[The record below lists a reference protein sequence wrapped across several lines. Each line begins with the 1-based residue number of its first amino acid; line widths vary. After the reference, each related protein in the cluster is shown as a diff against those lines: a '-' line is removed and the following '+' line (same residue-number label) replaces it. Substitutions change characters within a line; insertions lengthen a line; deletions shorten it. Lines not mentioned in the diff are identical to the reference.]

1 MLSLL
6 RAHGLE
12 AKSKLGQNFLVDL
25 NLMEIVVRA
34 AELSREDAVLE
45 VGTGTGG
52 LTGRLVE
59 FAGAVVSAEIDP
71 GLHALA
77 RQAVAGQGDRVR
89 LILSDILRTKNELNR
104 TVIDAW
110 LEAAKAAG
118 ATRLK
123 LVANLPYAVAVPVM
137 ANLLVS
143 GPVPALQVGMVQ
155 WEIAERLA
163 AKPGEDAFG
172 AISVLS
178 QSVAKVSIVRKIPPR
193 AFFPA
198 PKVDSAIV
206 RLESDPVARAALE
219 ARLAKPGGPGPME
232 RWRNF
237 LRDLYCHRRKN
248 VRGALVS
255 LPGQSLTKPEIDSK
269 LAAAVIDGN
278 RRAETMGIE
287 EHLRL
292 CEVFG

>member
-1 MLSLL
+1 ML
-6 RAHGLE
+6 RANGLE
-12 AKSKLGQNFLVDL
+12 AKSKLGQNFLIDL
-25 NLMEIVVRA
+25 NLMEIVVRSA
-34 AELSREDAVLE
+34 DLTRDDAVLE

-59 FAGAVVSAEIDP
+59 LAGAVVSVEIDP

-77 RQAVAGQGDRVR
+77 RRTVSGQGDRVR
-89 LILSDILRTKNELNR
+89 LLLADILRTKNELNKA
-104 TVIDAW
+104 VIEAW
-110 LEAAKAAG
+110 LEASRAAG
-118 ATRLK
+118 ASRLK

-172 AISVLS
+172 SISVLA
-178 QSVAKVSIVRKIPPR
+178 QSVAKVSIVRKIPPQ

-206 RLESDPVARAALE
+206 RVESDPQARALLE
-219 ARLAKPGGPGPME
+219 GRLARPEGPPAME

-248 VRGALVS
+248 LRGALHS
-255 LPGQSLTKPEIDSK
+255 LPEQELAKPEIDAR
-269 LAAAVIDGN
+269 LAAAGIDGN
-278 RRAETMGIE
+278 RRAETMPVE
-287 EHLRL
+287 DHVRL
-292 CEVFG
+292 CELFG

>member
-1 MLSLL
+1 M
-6 RAHGLE
+6 
-12 AKSKLGQNFLVDL
+12 D
-25 NLMEIVVRA
+25 IVVRSA
-34 AELSREDAVLE
+34 DLSRDDAVLE

-59 FAGAVVSAEIDP
+59 QAGAVVSVEIDP

-77 RQAVAGQGDRVR
+77 RRTVPGQGERVR
-89 LILSDILRTKNELNR
+89 LVLADILRTKNELNR
-104 TVIDAW
+104 GVIDAW
-110 LEAAKAAG
+110 VEAGRAAG
-118 ATRLK
+118 AARMK

-143 GPVPALQVGMVQ
+143 GPVPDLMVGMVQ

-163 AKPGEDAFG
+163 AKPGDEAFG
-172 AISVLS
+172 AISVLV
-178 QSVAKVSIVRKIPPR
+178 QSVARVAIVRKIPPR

-206 RLESDPVARAALE
+206 RVESDPGARAAL
-219 ARLAKPGGPGPME
+219 AGRLSRAEGPGAME

-248 VRGALVS
+248 LRGALAA
-255 LPGQSLTKPEIDSK
+255 LPGQTLAKPEIDGR
-269 LAAAVIDGN
+269 LAAAGIDGN
-278 RRAETMGIE
+278 RRAETMDIAGHIQ
-287 EHLRL
+287 L
-292 CEVFG
+292 CELFG

>member
-1 MLSLL
+1 M
-6 RAHGLE
+6 
-12 AKSKLGQNFLVDL
+12 LVDCGL
-25 NLMEIVVRA
+25 HPKKAGRLAAPELA
-34 AELSREDAVLE
+34 AEPLIEIEGGRHPVVEAQVDNFIANDA
-45 VGTGTGG
+45 
-52 LTGRLVE
+52 RLN
-59 FAGAVVSAEIDP
+59 P
-71 GLHALA
+71 A
-77 RQAVAGQGDRVR
+77 RQ
-89 LILSDILRTKNELNR
+89 
-104 TVIDAW
+104 
-110 LEAAKAAG
+110 
-118 ATRLK
+118 
-123 LVANLPYAVAVPVM
+123 M
-137 ANLLVS
+137 LLVT

-172 AISVLS
+172 SISVLA
-178 QSVAKVSIVRKIPPR
+178 QSVAKVSIVRKIPPK

-206 RLESDPVARAALE
+206 RLESDAAARAALE
-219 ARLAKPGGPGPME
+219 ARLAKPEGPKPME

-248 VRGALVS
+248 VRGALAS
-255 LPGQSLTKPEIDSK
+255 LPGQILEKPEIDTR
-269 LAAAVIDGN
+269 LAAAGIDGN

>member
-1 MLSLL
+1 MLALL
-6 RAHGLE
+6 RANGLE
-12 AKSKLGQNFLVDL
+12 AKSKLGQNFLIDL
-25 NLMEIVVRA
+25 NLMDIVIRSA
-34 AELSREDAVLE
+34 DLGREDAVLE
-45 VGTGTGG
+45 VGTGTGS
-52 LTGRLVE
+52 LTSRLVE
-59 FAGAVVSAEIDP
+59 LAGAVVSAEIDP
-71 GLHALA
+71 ALHALA
-77 RQAVAGQGDRVR
+77 KRTVPGQGESVR

-104 TVIDAW
+104 TVTDAW
-110 LEAAKAAG
+110 VEAAKAAG

-137 ANLLVS
+137 ANLLVT

-172 AISVLS
+172 SISVLA
-178 QSVAKVSIVRKIPPR
+178 QSVAKVSIVRKIPPK

-206 RLESDPVARAALE
+206 RLESDAAARAALE
-219 ARLAKPGGPGPME
+219 ARLAKPEGPKPME

-248 VRGALVS
+248 VRGALAS
-255 LPGQSLTKPEIDSK
+255 LPGQILEKPEIDAR
-269 LAAAVIDGN
+269 LAAAGIDGN

>member
-1 MLSLL
+1 MLALL
-6 RAHGLE
+6 RANGLE

-25 NLMEIVVRA
+25 NLMDIVVRA
-34 AELSREDAVLE
+34 AELTREDAVLE
-45 VGTGTGG
+45 VGTGTGS

-59 FAGAVVSAEIDP
+59 LAGAVVSAEIDSA
-71 GLHALA
+71 LHNLA
-77 RQAVAGQGDRVR
+77 RRSVQGQGDRVR

-104 TVIDAW
+104 SVIDSW

-118 ATRLK
+118 AKRLK
-123 LVANLPYAVAVPVM
+123 MVANLPYAVAVPVM
-137 ANLLVS
+137 ANLLVA

-163 AKPGEDAFG
+163 AKPGEEAFG
-172 AISVLS
+172 SISVLA
-178 QSVAKVSIVRKIPPR
+178 QSVAKVSIVRKIPPK

-206 RLESDPVARAALE
+206 RLESDPEARAALE
-219 ARLAKPGGPGPME
+219 ARLATPDGPGAME

-255 LPGQSLTKPEIDSK
+255 LPGQKMGKPEIDAK
-269 LAAAVIDGN
+269 LAAAGIDGN
-278 RRAETMGIE
+278 RRAETMGID

>member
-1 MLSLL
+1 MLALL
-6 RAHGLE
+6 RANGLE
-12 AKSKLGQNFLVDL
+12 AKSKLGQNFLIDL
-25 NLMEIVVRA
+25 NLMDIVIRSA
-34 AELSREDAVLE
+34 DLGREDAVLE
-45 VGTGTGG
+45 VGTGTGS
-52 LTGRLVE
+52 LTSRLVE
-59 FAGAVVSAEIDP
+59 LAGAVVSAEIDP
-71 GLHALA
+71 ALYALA
-77 RQAVAGQGDRVR
+77 KRTVPGQGESVR

-104 TVIDAW
+104 VVTDAW
-110 LEAAKAAG
+110 VEAAKAAG

-137 ANLLVS
+137 ANLLVT

-172 AISVLS
+172 SISVLA
-178 QSVAKVSIVRKIPPR
+178 QSVAKVSIVRKIPPK

-206 RLESDPVARAALE
+206 RLESDAAARAALE
-219 ARLAKPGGPGPME
+219 ARLAKPEGPKPME

-248 VRGALVS
+248 IRGALAS
-255 LPGQSLTKPEIDSK
+255 LPGQVLGKPEIDAR
-269 LAAAVIDGN
+269 LAAAGIDGN